1 MPLAGKEP
9 LVTPV
14 IHPDAGGCD
23 VRAAGVRRIGA
34 AVESLELPAPRAP
47 RAGEVLLDVR
57 ACGLGNWDE
66 IVRTGG
72 WDTGARPPMALG
84 VEAAG
89 IVTAVGDPAA
99 GISAGDRV
107 TTHSLPLREQ
117 GCWAERFIAD
127 AEHVAPLPPGVPWDA
142 AGALPVPALTADQ
155 ALRDAAGV
163 RAGQTVLVH
172 GAGGVTGGL
181 LVQLAAHL
189 GATVIATGSPHSAE
203 RIRGLGASEV
213 VDYHQPDW
221 PERVRSLT
229 GGADAAVNAARDG
242 AADAARAVR
251 DGGALATI
259 TSDPPDPGRGIT
271 VREVYVA
278 PDGPRLRRLAGLLAQ
293 GAITVTVGQRYPLE
307 QAAAALDLVRRGAHG
322 TALVLQPAFRP
333 AD

>member
-1 MPLAGKEP
+1 M
-9 LVTPV
+9 
-14 IHPDAGGCD
+14 
-23 VRAAGVRRIGA
+23 RAAGVHHIGA
-34 AVESLELPAPRAP
+34 AVEPLELPAPRAP
-47 RAGEVLLDVR
+47 RAGEVLLDVH

-72 WDTGARPPMALG
+72 WDTGVQPPMALG

-89 IVTAVGDPAA
+89 LVAAVGDSVP
-99 GISAGDRV
+99 GIRVGDAV

-117 GCWAERFIAD
+117 GCWAERFIAA

-155 ALRDAAGV
+155 ALRDAGA

-213 VDYHQPDW
+213 LDYRQPDW
-221 PERVRSLT
+221 PDQVRSLT

-259 TSDPPDPGRGIT
+259 TSDPPEPGRGIT
-271 VREVYVA
+271 VREVYVT
-278 PDGPRLRRLAGLLAQ
+278 PDGPRLRRLAGLLAR
-293 GAITVTVGQRYPLE
+293 GAITVTVSRRYPLE

-322 TALVLQPAFRP
+322 TALVLQPPSQP